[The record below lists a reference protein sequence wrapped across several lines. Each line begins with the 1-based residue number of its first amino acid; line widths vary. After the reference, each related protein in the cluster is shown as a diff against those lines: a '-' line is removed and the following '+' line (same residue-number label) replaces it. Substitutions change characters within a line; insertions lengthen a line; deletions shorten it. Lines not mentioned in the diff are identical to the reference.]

1 MTQIRHWA
9 CALLLS
15 GTFLPISAVHG
26 QSAVHPSYLPEVSEA
41 YFGGDSSKVYPDPYR
56 APEKFTPAPGESH
69 PVPRQKIRARARA
82 ERREQIRKRYFTTAP
97 RETES
102 AASKDSQT
110 ENSNFRYPDPDLLDS
125 FPQKAPQAPLTSLD
139 LETPAP
145 SHWNE
150 EGGTA
155 ALPHPEASE
164 KKIRTSTRSQVPV
177 QPILEDVTET
187 DGQMH
192 GFSILEDV
200 PAKNPVS
207 KKGTAADP
215 EKEGLHEPDL
225 PQVPELDESDFQ
237 LSVPPALE
245 TFPETAKKPA
255 EVKSILQK
263 GSAPKLQPEVRFQT
277 QTSARKRS
285 AEKQTPAEKTRSGLI
300 LEEVPEEVSDDIL
313 LLESPVED
321 DIFSLETVPSQTD
334 RRPAEHS
341 GKAVPQ
347 PRSSGNSTSGSRR
360 SVLETTH
367 IFHDP
372 AIQPAAFWDP
382 SESSSKE
389 ASGRMRYP
397 TTRKNS
403 SAKNEMPEAQGK
415 NASYPF
421 EKAPKERIQTGSET
435 ARSMPLAS
443 AHTSGNY
450 GHAHTSGNHG
460 QLNRKSYPEASLPKK
475 AVSIK
480 ERTAYPRIEYPT
492 SKSAPGASANVP
504 ETASIVPERT
514 ASHPAAQTAQEN
526 VPVSAVPTQP
536 QTQPSPS
543 LSPRSEM
550 PAAVPPPS
558 ASEKSGHQ
566 QEVATYTPV
575 FSSRNSPMQK
585 LTVAVPA
592 RLVFQDFSEQRII
605 EKGPLHWS
613 AEYIRVL
620 NSNEEHLF
628 NALRV
633 LDRTKLSQ
641 SRCRFSLMEAAII
654 ASRPSTAADANRL
667 VHIYDNIEF
676 HLLKKTQLADQRQD
690 LTLHERE
697 LLKAEMILD
706 FMHQNIT
713 HEYRLEGTTMTN
725 LLEHGRFNC
734 VTGSILYCSLAEK
747 AGLNVTAV
755 ELPGHAMCWV
765 YLSNGEKL
773 EVETTCASWFRYRN
787 DPETQRKVI
796 CKLIRDASPHLK
808 DQTDEMLLHQVP
820 QPISDKR
827 LIAKIYYNRGVDLL
841 GINDFAGALEANAIA
856 YCLDPQSKTTFGN
869 LLATMNNWAI
879 VLCNQKQ
886 FEQAAALLRTGL
898 AHEPSYPPFQNN
910 HTHVYH
916 YWVEH
921 LYRQGNIRE
930 ALAIADTAGKEQP
943 SQKGHFTLLQKQIRG
958 ANATADGEILATQET
973 GTSVH

>member
-9 CALLLS
+9 YALLLS

-26 QSAVHPSYLPEVSEA
+26 QYSVHPSYLPEVSEA

-69 PVPRQKIRARARA
+69 PVPRQEVRARARA

-97 RETES
+97 RETETVS
-102 AASKDSQT
+102 PKDSQT

-125 FPQKAPQAPLTSLD
+125 FPQKVPHSPLTSLD

-164 KKIRTSTRSQVPV
+164 KQHRSSAQPQVPV

-187 DGQMH
+187 AGQMH
-192 GFSILEDV
+192 GISILEDV
-200 PAKNPVS
+200 PAEHSVLKQ
-207 KKGTAADP
+207 GTAADP
-215 EKEGLHEPDL
+215 EKESLYELDL
-225 PQVPELDESDFQ
+225 PQVPESDESDFP

-245 TFPETAKKPA
+245 TYPETAKKPA
-255 EVKSILQK
+255 EAKSILQK
-263 GSAPKLQPEVRFQT
+263 GSAPEELQPTARFRT
-277 QTSARKRS
+277 QPSALKRS

-313 LLESPVED
+313 LLETPVED

-334 RRPAEHS
+334 RRPEERS

-372 AIQPAAFWDP
+372 AIQPAAFWGP

-389 ASGRMRYP
+389 TSGRMRYP
-397 TTRKNS
+397 TTRKS
-403 SAKNEMPEAQGK
+403 SSPKSEMPEAQGK
-415 NASYPF
+415 NVSYPF
-421 EKAPKERIQTGSET
+421 EKTSKERIQTGSET
-435 ARSMPLAS
+435 PRSMPLAS

-450 GHAHTSGNHG
+450 GQQN
-460 QLNRKSYPEASLPKK
+460 QRSYPEVPMQQKT
-475 AVSIK
+475 VSSK
-480 ERTAYPRIEYPT
+480 ERNAYPRIEYPT
-492 SKSAPGASANVP
+492 SKSAPSTSANIQ

-514 ASHPAAQTAQEN
+514 ASRPTAQTAQKN
-526 VPVSAVPTQP
+526 APAPAAPTLQ
-536 QTQPSPS
+536 QTQPTRSV
-543 LSPRSEM
+543 SPRSEM
-550 PAAVPPPS
+550 PAAVPPRS
-558 ASEKSGHQ
+558 TSEKSGRQ

-592 RLVFQDFSEQRII
+592 RTVFQDFSEQRLI

-613 AEYIRVL
+613 TKYIRAL
-620 NSNEEHLF
+620 NMNEEHLF

-633 LDRTKLSQ
+633 LGSTKLSQ

-808 DQTDEMLLHQVP
+808 DQTDQMLLHQVP

-916 YWVEH
+916 YWVEY
-921 LYRQGNIRE
+921 LYRQGDIRE

-943 SQKGHFTLLQKQIRG
+943 SQKRHFTLLQKQIRG
-958 ANATADGEILATQET
+958 AKAAADDEILATQET